1 MHGNSD
7 VVLLLRF
14 QCVLHQLR
22 GNVRIAGNAGHAFFV
37 GQLHAGKP
45 VCRNLAKQLIGRA
58 LAVIMQ
64 AGTNGKYGH
73 NSGTSLLDDHFGIG
87 QQQGSNAL
95 GVVFHNR
102 LAEIVFQA
110 AIAAGGAA
118 QTGYQADAGQLQL
131 ALIVHA
137 QVFVTGAIECL
148 FAVSAEPL
156 GQVAQPH
163 AFEHG
168 VSEQGAAGG
177 FQIVARYAG
186 FINDMPVSAS

>member
-1 MHGNSD
+1 
-7 VVLLLRF
+7 
-14 QCVLHQLR
+14 
-22 GNVRIAGNAGHAFFV
+22 
-37 GQLHAGKP
+37 
-45 VCRNLAKQLIGRA
+45 
-58 LAVIMQ
+58 MQ

-73 NSGTSLLDDHFGIG
+73 NSGTSLLDDHFSIG
-87 QQQGSNAL
+87 QQQGGNAL
-95 GVVFHNR
+95 GVVFHNW

-156 GQVAQPH
+156 G
-163 AFEHG
+163 
-168 VSEQGAAGG
+168 
-177 FQIVARYAG
+177 R
-186 FINDMPVSAS
+186 